1 MKKRILSLFL
11 ILCLILTMT
20 QAVFAGSE
28 NDEMTI
34 DGLKYQITGNN
45 TVEVSGVDGNP
56 VNIEIPSSV
65 TIDGNTYTVVG
76 IGAGAFNSNDT
87 ADALKSVTMP
97 ADSSSFTYISGQ
109 AFANCHGITSLTI
122 PASVTSIGSSG
133 TMGAF
138 YDMTGLE
145 TVTFA
150 EGSKLEDLG
159 PNTFSGC
166 TSLQTLVLP
175 EGLKMVSGNIVVG
188 CEALNSVTIPS
199 SVTNLDPDA
208 FCMTNSSGT
217 RTYHDIS
224 KFTIASGGTYTLAN
238 GVLYTTDAIVKV
250 FEASGDV
257 VIPEGIKSIDREAF
271 AMQAALTS
279 VTIPASVTSIGDG
292 AFGGCAALKT
302 VNFSEESS
310 LSAIPEVAFYGCS
323 SLTSITVP
331 EGVTEIGDM
340 AFAGCTGLETVVL
353 PDGLK
358 TIGTYAFALTT
369 MSDNFLPL
377 YNADPQLKFINIPAS
392 VSSLGV
398 GFLCGVGEDTVVLF
412 QGTELPVFQTST
424 FDDGWGITL
433 DSLTFLYENEI
444 TEALKELYEEENS
457 GEEANLEKPFI
468 IYPAGAADVYAGD
481 GSALLEAGLVTAPS
495 AGGEGE
501 AQPEQGYAFSM
512 DTSASVE
519 TGKTVTPASTVTLP
533 DGADLTWSSS
543 DPTIAEVTD
552 GTVTGLKAGTAV
564 VTASIEL
571 NGVTLVSADCTITV
585 TSSGSTGSLPT
596 VPAIQK
602 PIIEASEGVTVDL
615 NNTGTIAAITVADG
629 YELAD
634 VTVNGVSKGAVT
646 TLTGLKTGDKVVVT
660 ARKIETADDQAA
672 LIEAVKNTR
681 LVARSMYAAAPSGK
695 KAIKVYWFN
704 KDGSELNFDGYE
716 VYRSLKR
723 NSGYGTKPI
732 FKTTKE
738 RYFNTAIKKGNKY
751 YYKVRG
757 YKVIGGQKV
766 YTPYSLKAW
775 RIAK

>member
-20 QAVFAGSE
+20 QAVFAGSD
-28 NDEMTI
+28 NDVMTS
-34 DGLKYQITGNN
+34 GSLKYRITGNN

-76 IGAGAFNSNDT
+76 IGTGAFNSNDT
-87 ADALKSVTMP
+87 ANALQSVTMP
-97 ADSSSFTYISGQ
+97 ADSPDFAYISGQ

-257 VIPEGIKSIDREAF
+257 VIPEGITSIDREAF

-310 LSAIPEVAFYGCS
+310 LSAIPAAAFYGCS

-340 AFAGCTGLETVVL
+340 AFAGCTGLETAVL
-353 PDGLK
+353 PDGLE

-369 MSDNFLPL
+369 IDDEFGLPL
-377 YNADPQLKFINIPAS
+377 YNANPQLKFINIPAS

-412 QGTELPVFQTST
+412 QGTELPDFETSA
-424 FDDGWGITL
+424 FDDDITL

-444 TEALKELYEEENS
+444 TKALYDEEDS
-457 GEEANLEKPFI
+457 GEANLEKTFI
-468 IYPAGAADVYAGD
+468 IYPAGAANVYAGD
-481 GSALLEAGLVTAPS
+481 GSALLKAGLVTAPS
-495 AGGEGE
+495 AGEEGE
-501 AQPEQGYAFSM
+501 AQPEQGYALSM

-519 TGKTVTPASTVTLP
+519 TGKTVTTAATVTLP
-533 DGADLTWSSS
+533 DAEGAVLTWSSS
-543 DPTIAEVTD
+543 DPTIAEVSDD

-571 NGVTLVSADCTITV
+571 NGVTLVSADCRITV

-615 NNTGTIAAITVADG
+615 NSTGTIAAITVADG

-660 ARKIETADDQAA
+660 ARKIETADDQAV

>member
-20 QAVFAGSE
+20 QAVFAGSD
-28 NDEMTI
+28 NDVMTS
-34 DGLKYQITGNN
+34 GSLKYRITGNN

-76 IGAGAFNSNDT
+76 IGAGAFNSSDT
-87 ADALKSVTMP
+87 ANALQSVTMP
-97 ADSSSFTYISGQ
+97 ADSSGFTYISGQ

-208 FCMTNSSGT
+208 FCLTNSNGT

-224 KFTIASGGTYTLAN
+224 KFTVASGGTYTLAN

-257 VIPEGIKSIDREAF
+257 VIPEGITSIDREAF

-279 VTIPASVTSIGDG
+279 VTIPASVTSIGEG

-302 VNFSEESS
+302 VNFSEGSS

-323 SLTSITVP
+323 SLTSITIP

-340 AFAGCTGLETVVL
+340 AFAGCTGLETAVL
-353 PDGLK
+353 PDELK

-369 MSDNFLPL
+369 IDDEFGLPL
-377 YNADPQLKFINIPAS
+377 YNANPQLKFINIPAS

-412 QGTELPVFQTST
+412 QGTELPVFQTSIG
-424 FDDGWGITL
+424 DDITL
-433 DSLTFLYENEI
+433 DSLTFLYENDI
-444 TEALKELYEEENS
+444 TEVLYVDEDGELT
-457 GEEANLEKPFI
+457 LEKPFI
-468 IYPAGAADVYAGD
+468 CYPAGAANVYAGD
-481 GSALLEAGLVTAPS
+481 GSALLKAGLVTAPS

-501 AQPEQGYAFSM
+501 AQPEQGYALSM

-519 TGKTVTPASTVTLP
+519 TGKTVTPAATVTLP

-543 DPTIAEVTD
+543 DPNIAKVTD

-571 NGVTLVSADCTITV
+571 NGVTLVSADCRITV

-602 PIIEASEGVTVDL
+602 PIIETSEGVTVDL
-615 NNTGTIAAITVADG
+615 NSTGTIAAITVADG

>member
-20 QAVFAGSE
+20 QAVFAGSG

-45 TVEVSGVDGNP
+45 TVEVSGVDGSP
-56 VNIEIPSSV
+56 ESV
-65 TIDGNTYTVVG
+65 TIPDHVTYNETTYTVAG
-76 IGAGAFNSNDT
+76 IGAGAFNSSDT
-87 ADALKSVTMP
+87 ANALQSVTMP
-97 ADSSSFTYISGQ
+97 ENSPGFTYISGQ
-109 AFANCHGITSLTI
+109 AFANCHEITSLTI

-188 CEALNSVTIPS
+188 CTSLGSVTIPS
-199 SVTNLDPDA
+199 SVTHLDPDA
-208 FCMTNSSGT
+208 FCMTNSNGT
-217 RTYHDIS
+217 RTYHNIS

-257 VIPEGIKSIDREAF
+257 VIPEGIKSIGESAF
-271 AMQAALTS
+271 VMQEGLTS
-279 VTIPASVTSIGDG
+279 VTIPDSVTSIGEG

-302 VNFSEESS
+302 VNFSGESS
-310 LSAIPEVAFYGCS
+310 LSAIPAAAFYGCS

-340 AFAGCTGLETVVL
+340 AFAGCTGLETAVL
-353 PDGLK
+353 PDGLE

-369 MSDNFLPL
+369 IDDEFGLPL
-377 YNADPQLKFINIPAS
+377 YNDAPQLKFINIPAS

-412 QGTELPVFQTST
+412 QGTELPDFETSA
-424 FDDGWGITL
+424 FGDGSDITL
-433 DSLTFLYENEI
+433 DSLTFLYENGI
-444 TEALKELYEEENS
+444 TTELYGEEN
-457 GEEANLEKPFI
+457 GELTLEKPFI
-468 IYPAGAADVYAGD
+468 CYPAGAANVYAGS
-481 GSALLEAGLVTAPS
+481 GSALLEAGLVTAPP
-495 AGGEGE
+495 AGGEGD
-501 AQPEQGYAFSM
+501 AQPEQGYALSM